1 MELIPHSLTPVVH
14 IYGIRSLV
22 GFGKLV
28 GPLVHPVLYLRD
40 ATHEASPK
48 AISRRTSYNEV

>member
-1 MELIPHSLTPVVH
+1 VVH
-14 IYGIRSLV
+14 MRGIRSLV

-40 ATHEASPK
+40 AIHEASPK
-48 AISRRTSYNEV
+48 AISRRTSYDEI